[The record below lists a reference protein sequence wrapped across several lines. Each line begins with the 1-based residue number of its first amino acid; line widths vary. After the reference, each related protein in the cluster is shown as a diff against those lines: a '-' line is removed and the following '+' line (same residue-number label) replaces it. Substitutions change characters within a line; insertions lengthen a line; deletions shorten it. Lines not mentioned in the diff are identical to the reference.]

1 VTLGLPV
8 EPQVAIIIGLAVLL
22 ITFVLLIFGKV
33 L

>member
-8 EPQVAIIIGLAVLL
+8 EPQVAIIVGLAVLL
-22 ITFVLLIFGKV
+22 ITFALLIFGR